1 MKQVLYVAILL
12 SVALSTGAVAQDAP
26 IFPKGEKS
34 PNVHHV
40 GNVWLHELS
49 EPDSTFIFSISQ
61 ATFDPGAR
69 LDWHTH
75 PGGQI
80 LLISEG
86 TGYYQEKGKIKQTV
100 RKGDVIKCLPGV
112 EHWHGAT
119 PKSGVTYLATSPT
132 QKGKTIWGQRVTD
145 QDYSSVK

>member
-1 MKQVLYVAILL
+1 MTNNQSKIMKKVKFLTVLFSA
-12 SVALSTGAVAQDAP
+12 ALSMQAMAQSTP

-40 GNVWLHELS
+40 GNVWLSELNA
-49 EPDSTFIFSISQ
+49 PDSVFSYGTSVAI
-61 ATFDPGAR
+61 FDPGAR

-80 LLISEG
+80 LIFTDG
-86 TGYYQEKGKIKQTV
+86 VRYYQEKGKAKQTV
-100 RKGDVIKCLPGV
+100 RKGEVIKCMPGV

-119 PKSGVTYLATSPT
+119 AESG
-132 QKGKTIWGQRVTD
+132 K
-145 QDYSSVK
+145 